1 MMAREEV
8 MAILA
13 SAGADLDV
21 IVSEDVVRV
30 IVQDFEDFDEDWCEV
45 YREYDEDLLDSIQ
58 ETLEEG
64 ASSVE
69 GDYYVDYYFDGF
81 VVRWGY
87 ASMDI

>member
-1 MMAREEV
+1 MAREEV

-13 SAGADLDV
+13 SAGEDLDV
-21 IVSEDVVRV
+21 VVSGDVVRA
-30 IVQDFEDFDEDWCEV
+30 IVQDFEGFDEDWCEV
-45 YREYDEDLLDSIQ
+45 EREYDEERLDAIQ
-58 ETLEEG
+58 EALEAG

-69 GDYYVDYYFDGF
+69 GDYYVDYQFDGF